1 MNLIRLIVIG
11 LIIWLLYR
19 IFLRVLHKPGKSRQA
34 PPPRGITRDIV
45 KCAHCGI
52 HIPVDEAL
60 RQNEVY
66 YCCAEHRDAGPNN
79 GGHSS

>member
-19 IFLRVLHKPGKSRQA
+19 MFQRVMKKPAA
-34 PPPRGITRDIV
+34 PRREPPRGIARDMV

-52 HIPVDEAL
+52 HIPADEAL
-60 RQNEVY
+60 CEDEV
-66 YCCAEHRDAGPNN
+66 CFCSSEHRDAGPRRE
-79 GGHSS
+79 GD

>member
-19 IFLRVLHKPGKSRQA
+19 MFLRVLQKPASRQQ
-34 PPPRGITRDIV
+34 PPKSIARDMV

-60 RQNEVY
+60 CRDEVC
-66 YCCAEHRDAGPNN
+66 YCSAEHRDAGTRN

>member
-19 IFLRVLHKPGKSRQA
+19 MFLRVLQKPAPRRQE
-34 PPPRGITRDIV
+34 PPKGIARDMV

-52 HIPVDEAL
+52 HIPADEA
-60 RQNEVY
+60 QCKGEAC
-66 YCCAEHRDAGPNN
+66 YCSSEHLNAGPRQE
-79 GGHSS
+79 GD

>member
-19 IFLRVLHKPGKSRQA
+19 MFVRVLQKPTAQSKE
-34 PPPRGITRDIV
+34 PTKGIARDMV

-52 HIPVDEAL
+52 HIPADEAL
-60 RQNEVY
+60 CREEKC
-66 YCCAEHRDAGPNN
+66 YCSPEHRDAGPQQ
-79 GGHSS
+79 

>member
-19 IFLRVLHKPGKSRQA
+19 MFVRVLQKPASKSKK
-34 PPPRGITRDIV
+34 PPKGIARDMV

-52 HIPVDEAL
+52 HIPADEAL
-60 RQNEVY
+60 YRDDKC
-66 YCCAEHRDAGPNN
+66 YCSPEHRDAGPQQ
-79 GGHSS
+79 

>member
-19 IFLRVLHKPGKSRQA
+19 MFQRVLQKPTAQRRE
-34 PPPRGITRDIV
+34 PPRGISRDMV

-52 HIPVDEAL
+52 HIPADEAL
-60 RQNEVY
+60 CKDDLC
-66 YCCAEHRDAGPNN
+66 YCSSEHRDAG
-79 GGHSS
+79 SQRERE